1 MILLVEDDAILRIIP
16 VVLDPETAAPHRAAV
31 ADFFAHDEPDFAAW
45 CRRLH
50 QRIPGLYPAKVVF
63 AHDQADLDAKLPEAD
78 GVIVEG
84 LKIGRDN
91 LAKASRLKF
100 VQRFGTVLSNVDT
113 QACAERGVTVEALR
127 RRVNIAVAEQ
137 AFAFMIA
144 LAKRLCE
151 LNGVVQDKDLRAAG
165 FDPTPYDRRYTGNSN
180 FARIPGL
187 GTLYGAT
194 LGLVGM
200 GEIGRE
206 LAGRA
211 AGRAAGFGMTIL
223 YHQRNRIAA
232 ADEAA
237 FEARHVSLEEL
248 MSRSDYISVQLPLN
262 DSTRGL
268 IGSAALSGLKPGA
281 VLVNAARAELI
292 DRDALIAALDSGR
305 LAGFAL
311 DVGYEEP
318 AHSNDPL
325 LKYNKGNVILMPH
338 TAVGARQNGLAD
350 LEEMCL
356 KMWRALTQAR

>member
-16 VVLDPETAAPHRAAV
+16 VVLDPATAGPHRAAV
-31 ADFFAHDEPDFAAW
+31 ADFFAHDEPDFAGW

-63 AHDQADLDAKLPEAD
+63 AQDQADLDAKLPDAD

-113 QACAERGVTVEALR
+113 QACAERGVAVEVLR

-151 LNGVVQDKDLRAAG
+151 LNGVVQENDLRARG
-165 FDPTPYDRRYTGNSN
+165 FDPTPYNRRYTGNSN
-180 FARIPGL
+180 FARIRGL

-211 AGRAAGFGMTIL
+211 AAFGMTIL

-237 FEARHVSLEEL
+237 FGARHVSLEEL

-262 DSTRGL
+262 DSTSGL

-292 DRDALIAALDSGR
+292 ERDALVAALDSGR

-318 AHSNDPL
+318 ADPNDPL
-325 LKYNKGNVILMPH
+325 LKYDKGNVILMPH

>member
-16 VVLDPETAAPHRAAV
+16 VVLDPDTAGPHRAAV
-31 ADFFAHDEPDFAAW
+31 ADFFAHDEPDFAGW

-50 QRIPGLYPAKVVF
+50 QRTPGLYPAKVVF
-63 AHDQADLDAKLPEAD
+63 AQDQADLDAKLPDAD

-113 QACAERGVTVEALR
+113 QACAERGVAVEVLR

-151 LNGVVQDKDLRAAG
+151 LNGVVQENDLRARG
-165 FDPTPYDRRYTGNSN
+165 FDPTPYNRRYTGNSN
-180 FARIPGL
+180 FARIRGL
-187 GTLYGAT
+187 GTLYDAT

-211 AGRAAGFGMTIL
+211 AAFGMTIL

-237 FEARHVSLEEL
+237 FGARHVSLEEL

-262 DSTRGL
+262 DSTSGL

-292 DRDALIAALDSGR
+292 ERDALVAALDSGR

-311 DVGYEEP
+311 DVGYSEP
-318 AHSNDPL
+318 ADPNDPL
-325 LKYNKGNVILMPH
+325 LKYDKGNVILMPH

-356 KMWRALTQAR
+356 KMWRALTPAR

>member
-16 VVLDPETAAPHRAAV
+16 VVLDPDTAESHRAAV
-31 ADFFAHDEPDFAAW
+31 ADFFAHDESDFAGW

-63 AHDQADLDAKLPEAD
+63 AQDQAELDAKLPEAD

-84 LKIGRDN
+84 LRIGREN
-91 LAKASRLKF
+91 LAKAPRLKF

-113 QACAERGVTVEALR
+113 QACADRGIAVEVLR

-137 AFAFMIA
+137 ACAFMIA

-151 LNGVVQDKDLRAAG
+151 LTGVVQEKDLRARG
-165 FDPTPYDRRYTGNSN
+165 FNPTPYDRRYTGNSN
-180 FARIPGL
+180 FARIPDL
-187 GTLYGAT
+187 RTLYGAT

-206 LAGRA
+206 VASRGA
-211 AGRAAGFGMTIL
+211 AFGMNIL
-223 YHQRNRIAA
+223 YFQRKRIAA
-232 ADEAA
+232 EDEAT
-237 FEARHVSLEEL
+237 FGARHVSLTEL
-248 MSRSDYISVQLPLN
+248 MRQSDYISVQLPLN

-268 IGSAALSGLKPGA
+268 IGRDALAQVKHGA
-281 VLVNAARAELI
+281 ILVNAARAELI
-292 DRDALIAALDSGR
+292 ERDALIDALDSGR

-311 DVGYEEP
+311 DVGYQEP
-318 AHSNDPL
+318 ADPNDVL
-325 LKYNKGNVILMPH
+325 LKYNNGNVILMPH

-356 KMWRALTQAR
+356 KMWRAVTRAK